1 MRNSAE
7 RKVAVGFTELGK
19 MIRRKRKSLKLTQ
32 EQLAARARID
42 KHYLSRIERGKQQ
55 PSLNFLDKIA
65 QAFESELKIDIPLKQ
80 KTEEEQALDELIST
94 VKDKSADYIKK
105 ITKAIKAI
113 ES

>member
-1 MRNSAE
+1 MQRS
-7 RKVAVGFTELGK
+7 
-19 MIRRKRKSLKLTQ
+19 Q
-32 EQLAARARID
+32 
-42 KHYLSRIERGKQQ
+42 RGKQQ

-80 KTEEEQALDELIST
+80 KTEQQQALDELIST